1 MNETWNVFL
10 NLIRQ
15 ALRGL
20 NGVSDEVTLSPETW
34 EILLAIS
41 SEHEILPLIFEEA
54 LRHSSFSALNSE
66 IRKKYREKAISIAV
80 RQIVQTNEFLTLILH
95 AQARGLDPI
104 VLKGITVRSLYPKS
118 MLRPSVDEDIL
129 VAPDQ
134 VEEWHAFLLS
144 EGLEP
149 DDPQADRR
157 KADELSYHKPN
168 SPTYIELHLSLFSSD
183 SSAYGELN
191 DLFEDADKHPSMI
204 TIEDVTLR
212 TLSPTDH
219 LLYLLCHAYK
229 HFLHGG
235 VGIRQVC
242 DIGIFS
248 EHYADEIDWD
258 RVRTSCD
265 SVRIAAYSA
274 ALFRIAERHLGFPM
288 PAAFADLDMDEAD
301 MLEDILS
308 GGLYGVNDINRAHSS
323 TITLD
328 AVASQKQGRQHRGAL
343 ASVFLPLGSMRGR
356 YPYLR
361 RFPWL
366 LPVAWTQRVLRYLTH
381 RDGLAPGKPGE
392 TVRIG
397 KERVELL
404 REYGILD

>member
-1 MNETWNVFL
+1 MDGQETFLSVLRCAAHGETWDSTLSREEARPVVRLAREHSALPLIVEAAGEALLAVHPHAKALTIAQAQRTADFL
-10 NLIRQ
+10 L
-15 ALRGL
+15 LYDFLSERGL
-20 NGVSDEVTLSPETW
+20 RPAVMKGITLRALYPQPEQRASTDEDLLVRPEDFPAYHQAMLDYGLALVNPDENLETSDEVSYEDKTRGLYIEVHKSG
-34 EILLAIS
+34 
-41 SEHEILPLIFEEA
+41 
-54 LRHSSFSALNSE
+54 FSA
-66 IRKKYREKAISIAV
+66 
-80 RQIVQTNEFLTLILH
+80 
-95 AQARGLDPI
+95 
-104 VLKGITVRSLYPKS
+104 
-118 MLRPSVDEDIL
+118 
-129 VAPDQ
+129 
-134 VEEWHAFLLS
+134 
-144 EGLEP
+144 
-149 DDPQADRR
+149 
-157 KADELSYHKPN
+157 
-168 SPTYIELHLSLFSSD
+168 
-183 SSAYGELN
+183 SSAYGDLN
-191 DLFEDADKHPSMI
+191 ALFEGCLDRCTEIEVYGQKI
-204 TIEDVTLR
+204 T

-248 EHYADEIDWD
+248 EHYADEIDWN

-274 ALFRIAERHLGFPM
+274 ALFRIAEKHLGFPM
-288 PAAFADLDMDEAD
+288 PAAFADLDLDEAD

-328 AVASQKQGRQHRGAL
+328 AVASQKQGKQRRGVL